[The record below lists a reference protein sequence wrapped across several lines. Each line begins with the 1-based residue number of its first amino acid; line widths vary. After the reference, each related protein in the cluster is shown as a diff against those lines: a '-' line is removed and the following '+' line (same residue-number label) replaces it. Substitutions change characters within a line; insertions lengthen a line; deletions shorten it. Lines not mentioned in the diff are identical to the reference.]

1 MYLSGIQEEY
11 IMRNSFVR
19 RPFVLVICFLFMAV
33 CTHKNQAAAKEE
45 TLWPEIEPFKTDH
58 LKVSD
63 IHEIYYEL
71 CGNPEGKPVFVLHGG
86 PGARIS
92 PYYRRFFNPDVY
104 LIVLHDQR
112 GCGQSRPLFELRENT
127 SQHLVEDIERL
138 RNQLKLDKIILFGGS
153 WGSTLAL
160 AYAETY
166 PDHVSAMV
174 LRGIFTAAQDEMDHF
189 YGGGVRFFF
198 PETYGKLEQAFGKN
212 LTPQK
217 IYDKVKSEDPAERR
231 KYGRAWTAYE
241 IKIGNLYFPDEWL
254 NNFLNSKE
262 YADLVVSLA
271 LIENHYMANGCF
283 FEQGQLLRD
292 TDKIKDIRTILVNG
306 RYDMI
311 CPPFNAYRL
320 HKRLNNS
327 KLIIAEEA
335 GHSMDERNIE
345 QALVRAMRELE

>member
-1 MYLSGIQEEY
+1 MR
-11 IMRNSFVR
+11 MRNSVVKTLFAV
-19 RPFVLVICFLFMAV
+19 VICFIFMAV
-33 CTHKNQAAAKEE
+33 CTNKNQAIAEDGS
-45 TLWPEIEPFKTDH
+45 LWPEIEPFDTGH

-63 IHEIYYEL
+63 LHEIYYEL
-71 CGNPEGKPVFVLHGG
+71 CGNPNGKPVFVLHGG

-92 PYYRRFFNPDVY
+92 PYYRRFFNPEVY

-127 SQHLVEDIERL
+127 SYHLVEDIESL
-138 RNQLKLDKIILFGGS
+138 RKHLKLDKIILFGGS
-153 WGSTLAL
+153 WGSTLGL

-166 PDHVSAMV
+166 PDNTAAMV

-189 YGGGVRFFF
+189 YRGGVRPFF
-198 PETYGKLEQAFGKN
+198 PEIYEKLEQAFGKN
-212 LTPQK
+212 PTPQT
-217 IYDKVKSEDPAERR
+217 IYDKIKSEDPAERR
-231 KYGRAWTAYE
+231 KYSRAWSGYE
-241 IKIGNLYFPDEWL
+241 LKLGNLHFPDEWL
-254 NNFLNSKE
+254 KNFLTSKE
-262 YADLVVSLA
+262 YAALVVSLA
-271 LIENHYMANGCF
+271 LIENYYMANGCF

-311 CPPFNAYRL
+311 CPPINAYRL

-327 KLIIAEEA
+327 KLVIAEES

-345 QALVRAMRELE
+345 QALVRAMREFE